1 MCLAPLTLKKQII
14 GWSPDQLKILKQS
27 GIESKPPT
35 VPCGRCNE
43 CKARRI
49 SGWSFRLQKELLVSN
64 SALFVTLTYDKPPLT
79 TKNFMNL
86 EKVHLQNFFRYL
98 RRDGQKVKYYACGE
112 YGTATMRPHYHII
125 LFNTTPEMVEKH
137 WSHGHVHF
145 GTVTGAS
152 IGYCLKYMAKP
163 SKIPLHHNDDRTKE
177 FALMSKKLGANYLT
191 PAMKAWHLA
200 DLKNRCYA
208 TINEIKISL
217 PRYYKDKIYSLLE
230 KQIIA
235 RHMENTANLE
245 FVDKSL
251 ITKKQMFGKQDL
263 IRIFK
268 GKQRQTRLSEKL

>member
-1 MCLAPLTLKKQII
+1 MCLSPLTLKKQII

-27 GIESKPPT
+27 GIENRPPT

-43 CKARRI
+43 CRARRI
-49 SGWSFRLQKELLVSN
+49 SGWSFRLQKELLISN
-64 SALFVTLTYDKPPLT
+64 SALFVTLTYNTPPLT
-79 TKNFMNL
+79 TKKFMNL
-86 EKVHLQNFFRYL
+86 EKIHLQNFFRYL
-98 RRDGQKVKYYACGE
+98 RRDGQKIKYYACGE

-137 WSHGHVHF
+137 WSHGHIHF

-163 SKIPLHHNDDRTKE
+163 GKIPLHQNDDRQKE

-191 PAMKAWHLA
+191 PEMKNWHLA
-200 DLKNRCYA
+200 DIKNRCYA
-208 TINEIKISL
+208 TINEQKISL

-235 RHMENTANLE
+235 KHMENTANLE
-245 FVDKSL
+245 FVEKTL
-251 ITKKQMFGKQDL
+251 ITKKQLFQKQDL

-268 GKQRQTRLSEKL
+268 GKQKQTRLQEKI